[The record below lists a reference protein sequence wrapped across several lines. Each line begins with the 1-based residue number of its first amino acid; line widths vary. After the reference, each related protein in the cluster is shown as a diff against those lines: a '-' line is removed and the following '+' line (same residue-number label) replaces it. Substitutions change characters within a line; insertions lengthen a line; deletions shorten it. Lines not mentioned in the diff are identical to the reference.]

1 MRALSPDRAAQRG
14 LPATTQGVGG
24 STSRPCGRLPSKHRA
39 WDSNRTTR
47 STSGQFTVGRWEHQA
62 QGQRS
67 VGVPALLTPRGHFVR
82 STVSGVQALG
92 EFTEAVRRRR
102 GQRAP
107 CQPPGEGGGHDVRP
121 SSERAGPAT
130 RPLGQHGT
138 EVLTLSYSGDV
149 WLFSVWTAR
158 LGANMNLRRIRG
170 SLYLHLLFLKRKGI

>member
-82 STVSGVQALG
+82 STVSGLQALG

-102 GQRAP
+102 EQQAP
-107 CQPPGEGGGHDVRP
+107 CQPRGVGGTRRASFLGAGRP
-121 SSERAGPAT
+121 RHAAT
-130 RPLGQHGT
+130 RPARNRGAHTQLLGRR
-138 EVLTLSYSGDV
+138 LAI
-149 WLFSVWTAR
+149 FSVDSEAR
-158 LGANMNLRRIRG
+158 SKHEPSENQR
-170 SLYLHLLFLKRKGI
+170 